1 MAYLRICRD
10 LGTGAAEIQARL
22 LALLDARSGA
32 VSRAG
37 GYWLS
42 NLKSPFGQPGYATVF
57 QPCHCVAARF
67 GVLFA
72 ALILAASG
80 AAQAKSVTAL
90 SPSFFDV
97 TKAIGSAGD
106 GDTVIVPA
114 GTATW
119 TATLVI
125 TKAITLMGQTTTDS
139 LAGTAKDQTTIQY
152 NLNGGPLISVQSV
165 AGKPYRVTGFTF
177 GSISSVAT
185 KNMLINLT
193 GESQSVRLDH
203 CHFALA
209 TKPQA
214 SMVQVGG
221 LVYGVADHNVIEQ
234 PRTITFRC
242 YNGTK
247 GDLNGNFSWSQ
258 PTGWGGSQFFFI
270 EDNYVKNFSTVVTS
284 LTDGGA
290 GCKMVV
296 RHNHCYNVHQGGV
309 HGTEGQRRGGRAM
322 EIYNNDFH
330 NTFADTVGGIR
341 SGGLLFY
348 NNTFE
353 GGPWQSHY
361 SLSVYRVQN
370 TWSRPRGGSSQAF
383 TGWGGADGSCPW
395 DVNETEGKALTN
407 PPGAYVEGH
416 APFQYFPTTPG
427 TWATAGAGTTELK
440 IVDQSNPGWTTGK
453 WKDFGI
459 LKKDDGL
466 HNIIDDTTNG
476 NTNLVPSTVSFTGYR
491 MTWAPGSQYQIH
503 KCLVAL
509 DQQSRG
515 QGDLVTGTPN
525 HYVNSKT
532 GTRAWPHQQLDP
544 VYSWN
549 SRVIPGGAYIGVQS
563 HEPVMHENTDYY
575 NQAAPVDGVQKVGV
589 GVGTLAGRPA
599 RGVNGT
605 DIAGVTKDPPGTA
618 YWATDVP
625 SKNGSTDKGAL
636 YVWRG
641 GAWVLYYQPYTYPH
655 PLTLGLEPPS
665 NLRVAP

>member
-152 NLNGGPLISVQSV
+152 NLNGGPLISVDSV

-177 GSISSVAT
+177 RSISSVAS

-370 TWSRPRGGSSQAF
+370 TWSRPRGGAAKHLLDGEGQMGVARGMLTKRKERLLRIRPEPMWKAMPHFNISRQPPEHGRRQVPGLLNLRLWTRATQA
-383 TGWGGADGSCPW
+383 GRLAS
-395 DVNETEGKALTN
+395 GKTSE
-407 PPGAYVEGH
+407 YSRRTTVCTTKS
-416 APFQYFPTTPG
+416 TTP
-427 TWATAGAGTTELK
+427 
-440 IVDQSNPGWTTGK
+440 Q
-453 WKDFGI
+453 
-459 LKKDDGL
+459 
-466 HNIIDDTTNG
+466 
-476 NTNLVPSTVSFTGYR
+476 
-491 MTWAPGSQYQIH
+491 M
-503 KCLVAL
+503 
-509 DQQSRG
+509 
-515 QGDLVTGTPN
+515 
-525 HYVNSKT
+525 
-532 GTRAWPHQQLDP
+532 
-544 VYSWN
+544 
-549 SRVIPGGAYIGVQS
+549 VIPI
-563 HEPVMHENTDYY
+563 
-575 NQAAPVDGVQKVGV
+575 
-589 GVGTLAGRPA
+589 
-599 RGVNGT
+599 
-605 DIAGVTKDPPGTA
+605 
-618 YWATDVP
+618 
-625 SKNGSTDKGAL
+625 
-636 YVWRG
+636 
-641 GAWVLYYQPYTYPH
+641 
-655 PLTLGLEPPS
+655 
-665 NLRVAP
+665 